1 MPDAE
6 TGNGKDLAFERTR
19 LRRRLSELAPKERLE
34 ALVSAPDAR
43 ELVQSIPADEL
54 YSTIAEV
61 GLADSTELVH
71 LASPEQFQALLDLGA
86 WSKDRIEAR
95 RAITWLRAA
104 RVDDPHEF
112 LAKVRALD
120 VELLEFVLLSA
131 TAVHDREAEPDF
143 QPEGVAV
150 ETPDGKYLVEFT
162 VEGAELSTMRALVS
176 GLIAEDPFHASRL
189 FEAIRWEL
197 PSEIEETAY
206 QLRQARLGDLGFPT
220 LEEASAVFTF
230 VEPGPATSEAVVAG
244 QELAAPRPD
253 HLRSAFRG
261 LSDDERDQCEEQLRY
276 LANCVLVAEAA
287 ELGDP
292 AMGRRGAEMVR
303 DYLALGFEHLGA
315 STSRPSDW
323 VRQIGLRRIFQIGFS
338 LTLELKF
345 RADRIARHPLAR
357 LDGAY
362 LLFAEEEL
370 VLSALRRKR
379 PMRALRVE
387 GGEPVPFRSASEL
400 REAQSAVERAGQ
412 QIAMLAALLGG
423 TAAAAREAVER
434 FGMPL
439 RQLGVERLFAAIAA
453 NALLDTALNV
463 APVDR
468 NRVGELLEKL
478 IAGDASDPRASA
490 AAIESVT
497 SVLKQGAPPE
507 ATGEL
512 KRQAEAA
519 LSALARDL
527 GPAYVRGQSIEPQAL
542 INLPVR
548 DRSRP

>member
-6 TGNGKDLAFERTR
+6 TGNGKDLAFELTQF
-19 LRRRLSELAPKERLE
+19 RRRLSELAPKERLE
-34 ALVSAPDAR
+34 ALVSAPVAK

-61 GLADSTELVH
+61 GLADATELVH
-71 LASPEQFQALLDLGA
+71 LASSEQFQAFLDLGA

-120 VELLEFVLLSA
+120 VELLELVLRSA
-131 TAVHDREAEPDF
+131 TAVHDREAEPDYH
-143 QPEGVAV
+143 PEGVVV
-150 ETPDGKYLVEFT
+150 ETPDGKYLLEFS

-230 VEPGPATSEAVVAG
+230 LEPGPAAPEAVVGG
-244 QELAAPRPD
+244 QELEAARPD

-261 LSDDERDQCEEQLRY
+261 LSDDERDQYEEQLRY

-287 ELGDP
+287 EPGDP
-292 AMGRRGAEMVR
+292 VMGRRGAEMVR

-315 STSRPSDW
+315 NTSRASDL
-323 VRQIGLRRIFQIGFS
+323 VRRVGLRRIFQIGFS
-338 LTLELKF
+338 LTLKLKF

-357 LDGAY
+357 LEGAY
-362 LLFAEEEL
+362 LLFPQEE
-370 VLSALRRKR
+370 VVVSALRRRR
-379 PMRALRVE
+379 PLRALRVE
-387 GGEPVPFRSASEL
+387 GAEPVPFRSASEL
-400 REAQSAVERAGQ
+400 REAQGAVDRAEQ
-412 QIAMLAALLGG
+412 QVAMLAALLGG
-423 TAAAAREAVER
+423 TAPAAREAVER

-453 NALLDTALNV
+453 NALLDSELNV

-468 NRVGELLEKL
+468 NRIGELLEKL
-478 IAGDASDPRASA
+478 IVGDASDARARVT
-490 AAIESVT
+490 AIECVT
-497 SVLKQGAPPE
+497 SVVRQGVPPE

-512 KRQAEAA
+512 KRQVEAA

-527 GPAYVRGQSIEPQAL
+527 GPAYVRGQPFEPQAL
-542 INLPVR
+542 VNLPVR
-548 DRSRP
+548 GQSSL